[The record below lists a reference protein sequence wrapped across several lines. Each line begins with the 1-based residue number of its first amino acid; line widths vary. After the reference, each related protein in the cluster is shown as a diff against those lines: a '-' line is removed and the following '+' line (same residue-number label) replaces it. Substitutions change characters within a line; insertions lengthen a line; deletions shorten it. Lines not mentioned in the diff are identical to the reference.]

1 MTTDALADS
10 KYPALP
16 SLPPTSEQPTHVIAG
31 RYEVVQTLSGG
42 MALVHLCRDHQTG
55 QLVALKT
62 FKPKYL
68 SHREARDLFLREGT
82 MWVDIGRHPHI
93 VRAYR
98 VERLGDGLE
107 VYLVLEWVVQPQG
120 IDKPSLRAWLRPGR
134 PLPLK
139 QALLFALHIAR
150 GMKYATKKIPGLVH
164 RDLKPENVLIGYDGQ
179 ARVTDFGLAS
189 TLAILG
195 DAAFSDVSSQKEAHL
210 RTQLTQGAAGTP
222 LYMSPEQWLRQP
234 LDARADIYALGCIVY
249 EMVSGRFAAFAE
261 SREAIRDIHLNGR
274 IKPPP
279 ASLPRE
285 VLQFLRKCMMTER
298 TQRFRDWAEVE
309 QELEE
314 LFRRVLEMEPPAEHV
329 TETETRAEKLSAGH
343 SYNTMGLSYL
353 DLGKLSVAIMY
364 FEQAV
369 WIGRTEQS
377 LALEG
382 AGLGNLGRAYRALGY
397 TDRAIEFH
405 KEHLAI
411 ARQIGDRA
419 QEGRALGDL
428 GEAYRQL
435 GNDERAIRYHQEEL
449 KIARELG
456 DVFKEAAALDSLGN
470 TYWGRGDVTRA
481 VEFYKQS
488 LALARQV
495 EDRARMK
502 SILSSMGHV
511 YLRSGETKE
520 AVALF
525 YQALSLARRIGDR
538 MGEGEALG
546 DLGYLYQTLGHE
558 EKAADYYKQALAIA
572 LESDDRRRE
581 AINRTR
587 LADMLV
593 ARGPE
598 YLPEAQQEYALAL
611 TAVED
616 IGDNL
621 QIITILAKQAHT
633 DHLLGDYMSAASL
646 YKRVL
651 QMAEQ
656 TQNRAVQSEALLALA
671 RAYEAWGDTSRA
683 LQYYRDFCKMA
694 ADGSVPWQVES
705 EVFPAMSSLYLKL
718 RQLQPA
724 LEAGEKYLAR
734 AIEQKDSHAML
745 DAYYHLG
752 EVYSRT
758 TDKKRAADYFKKAL
772 ALAREVQNPTVE
784 VLALSNLALVLQYME
799 GVGSG
804 WRAGRYIDKAL
815 ARANET
821 RDARLVAEAHYKLA
835 LLLLRQKKWERAGE
849 VVQLAIQRARALQDG
864 ALLERAERL
873 EALIAER
880 SQRST
885 GFLS

>member
-1 MTTDALADS
+1 M
-10 KYPALP
+10 
-16 SLPPTSEQPTHVIAG
+16 IAG

-189 TLAILG
+189 TLSIL
-195 DAAFSDVSSQKEAHL
+195 DESAFSEISAQKESHL

-222 LYMSPEQWLRQP
+222 LYMPPEQWLRQP
-234 LDARADIYALGCIVY
+234 LDARTDIYALGCILY
-249 EMVSGRFAAFAE
+249 EMVSGRFAAYAE
-261 SREAIRDIHLNGR
+261 SREAVRDIHLNGR

-309 QELEE
+309 RELEE
-314 LFRRVLEMEPPAEHV
+314 LFRRVLQMEPPTERV

-369 WIGRTEQS
+369 WIGRTEES

-397 TDRAIEFH
+397 TERAIEFH

-435 GNDERAIRYHQEEL
+435 GSEERAIRYHQEEL

-456 DVFKEAAALDSLGN
+456 DRFKEAAALDSLGS
-470 TYWGRGDVTRA
+470 TYWGRGDVNQA

-525 YQALSLARRIGDR
+525 HQALSLARKIGDR

-546 DLGYLYQTLGHE
+546 DLGFLYQTLGHE
-558 EKAADYYKQALAIA
+558 EKATEYYKQALAIA

-587 LADMLV
+587 LADMQV
-593 ARGPE
+593 ARGLE

-621 QIITILAKQAHT
+621 QMLTILLKQANIYY
-633 DHLLGDYMSAASL
+633 LLGDYIGAASL
-646 YKRVL
+646 YKRAL

-656 TQNRAVQSEALLALA
+656 THNRVAQSEALLALG

-683 LQYYRDFCKMA
+683 LQYYHNFQKMVA
-694 ADGSVPWQVES
+694 EGGVSWQMER
-705 EVFPAMSSLYLKL
+705 EMYPAMSSLYLKL
-718 RQLQPA
+718 KKAQPA

-734 AIEQKDSHAML
+734 AIEQKDKNATL

-758 TDKKRAADYFKKAL
+758 ADKKRAADYFKKAL
-772 ALAREVQNPTVE
+772 ALAREAQNPVVE
-784 VLALSNLALVLQYME
+784 ALSLSNLALVYQYME

-804 WRAGRYIDKAL
+804 WRAGRYMDKAL
-815 ARANET
+815 ARADDSGDE
-821 RDARLVAEAHYKLA
+821 RLVAEVRYKLA

-849 VVQLAIQRARALQDG
+849 IVQLVMQRARALQDG
-864 ALLERAERL
+864 ALLERAEKL
-873 EALIAER
+873 EALIGER
-880 SQRST
+880 SQRPT